1 MLWGGYTAKI
11 LISGTAKYEQYCNV
25 TWFMGPTEAPC
36 ILCGV
41 VSCLVTVETVN
52 HFIFQI
58 CKIQVSCLTWLRALF
73 SPLLLRLQK
82 IAGDTDV
89 DSLEA
94 GRSWT
99 QSPSFADRFGIA
111 VLTCSSAQ
119 AGVRGRRS
127 STESGLCVNQQSSN
141 VFCESELLWGFTP
154 WMSTWVAASLL
165 INRVGTAKHK
175 AHTALQHHSNENRP
189 WNFSSTLMFCFGFT
203 HFWSLISIYSG
214 LGSIWAQYLLVC
226 LACSVTCL

>member
-36 ILCGV
+36 SLCGV

-58 CKIQVSCLTWLRALF
+58 CKIQVSCLTWLHALF
-73 SPLLLRLQK
+73 SPLLFRLQK

-94 GRSWT
+94 GRSRT
-99 QSPSFADRFGIA
+99 QSSSFANRFGITI
-111 VLTCSSAQ
+111 LIYTNAQ
-119 AGVRGRRS
+119 TAGERTEILHWVR
-127 STESGLCVNQQSSN
+127 TV
-141 VFCESELLWGFTP
+141 CEPAELECALWIR
-154 WMSTWVAASLL
+154 ASLGL
-165 INRVGTAKHK
+165 
-175 AHTALQHHSNENRP
+175 HTLNEHLGCRQ
-189 WNFSSTLMFCFGFT
+189 
-203 HFWSLISIYSG
+203 SIDE
-214 LGSIWAQYLLVC
+214 
-226 LACSVTCL
+226 

>member
-36 ILCGV
+36 SLCGV

-141 VFCESELLWGFTP
+141 VLWNRASLGLHTLNEHLSCSQSIDKQSGHGQAQSSYSFTTSQQWKRAMELFVHVNVLLWFHTF
-154 WMSTWVAASLL
+154 L
-165 INRVGTAKHK
+165 IFDK
-175 AHTALQHHSNENRP
+175 
-189 WNFSSTLMFCFGFT
+189 
-203 HFWSLISIYSG
+203 
-214 LGSIWAQYLLVC
+214 YL
-226 LACSVTCL
+226 